1 MAEAKGRKH
10 LHPHPHP
17 LSLLSLSLS
26 LSLTLPLSACLR
38 PSLHFE
44 YEPAISTIRQ
54 KAGLCMEQ
62 LSFVWVRHGDEE
74 KFAAKPSKLAYK
86 NRKTKYF
93 NNIWYNNCF
102 QQITQDAEC
111 AWLNPSLE
119 RIVLIAN
126 SEHLNLNSKLSFQN
140 RLRML
145 ICFCAGIKNSGA
157 SLHRLKSTWR
167 RIKLR
172 RMPSSKKS
180 INTLSLGE
188 LKKPRIQQWKMWK
201 HPHNQSLTI
210 CRPFNNNS
218 ILAKNYWPLRWSNS
232 FALSVVNSTN
242 KAAANIRPT
251 KLPSFGVFD
260 RLLRGYRQL

>member
-93 NNIWYNNCF
+93 NNI
-102 QQITQDAEC
+102 
-111 AWLNPSLE
+111 
-119 RIVLIAN
+119 
-126 SEHLNLNSKLSFQN
+126 
-140 RLRML
+140 
-145 ICFCAGIKNSGA
+145 
-157 SLHRLKSTWR
+157 
-167 RIKLR
+167 
-172 RMPSSKKS
+172 
-180 INTLSLGE
+180 
-188 LKKPRIQQWKMWK
+188 
-201 HPHNQSLTI
+201 
-210 CRPFNNNS
+210 
-218 ILAKNYWPLRWSNS
+218 
-232 FALSVVNSTN
+232 
-242 KAAANIRPT
+242 
-251 KLPSFGVFD
+251 
-260 RLLRGYRQL
+260 